1 MSSGL
6 DLSRSFKQKFFF
18 YFYFFFNLQL
28 NCWEV
33 RLSSKYTV
41 KYVTVHVGAGTE
53 DEAGRHLRWIWIS
66 HIITSLLY
74 GLVNRRPPSGWSCCC
89 CRLCWLGVEMLEVC
103 SSTRRPLFH
112 TFMSMGGV
120 GKVHGFW
127 VSCRRKSKR
136 HTERIYVWV
145 TGIEQWPPCCKAR
158 VLATSPYCPK
168 SLFLTCCG

>member
-53 DEAGRHLRWIWIS
+53 DEAGRHLRWI
-66 HIITSLLY
+66 
-74 GLVNRRPPSGWSCCC
+74 
-89 CRLCWLGVEMLEVC
+89 
-103 SSTRRPLFH
+103 
-112 TFMSMGGV
+112 
-120 GKVHGFW
+120 
-127 VSCRRKSKR
+127 
-136 HTERIYVWV
+136 
-145 TGIEQWPPCCKAR
+145 
-158 VLATSPYCPK
+158 
-168 SLFLTCCG
+168 